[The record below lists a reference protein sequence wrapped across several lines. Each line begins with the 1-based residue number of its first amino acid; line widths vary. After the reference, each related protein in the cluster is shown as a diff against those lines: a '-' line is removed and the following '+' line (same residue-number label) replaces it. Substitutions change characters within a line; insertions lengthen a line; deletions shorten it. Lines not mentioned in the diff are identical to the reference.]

1 MNKGFTRMKLTDT
14 KVKSVKPTD
23 KTQKLADGNGLSLH
37 VLSTG
42 AKVWYFRFRN
52 NGAETMLS
60 LGKYPQVSIKEARAE
75 CERMKSLK
83 AQGINPSIEKKI
95 AKLAQAHAIKNDF
108 ESVAR
113 AWFENWHGNKSK
125 GHVTRVLKMIERD
138 ILPVMGAHP
147 VQSITAPLVRLA
159 VKQVASRGAY
169 DVANDVFTYIR
180 LILTSAVNNGLATSN
195 ITTDMS
201 IKDLM
206 PVRTVQHHLRV
217 DEKDLPQLLKDIDK
231 YDGNAITKIAVKL
244 LSLTFVRTSELIG
257 AEWQEIDFIAKVW
270 RIPAHRMKKKTQHT
284 VPLSKQS
291 LFLLNELKTI
301 TGGNQYLFPC
311 IKGEGKT
318 MSNNTILF
326 ALYRMGYRG
335 RMTGHGFRGV
345 ASTLL
350 NEQGFR
356 GDLVELQLAHLRG
369 NAVERAYNAM
379 QLIPERTAMMQAWA
393 DYLDAQ
399 RGIGQVLKMKQA

>member
-1 MNKGFTRMKLTDT
+1 MAKLTDSII
-14 KVKSVKPTD
+14 KSAKPTD
-23 KTQKLADGNGLSLH
+23 KRYQLADGNGL
-37 VLSTG
+37 VLYIMPNG
-42 AKVWYFRFRN
+42 AKLWRYRYRY
-52 NGAETMLS
+52 NGTPKMLS
-60 LGKYPQVSIKEARAE
+60 MGAYPSIPLKEART
-75 CERMKSLK
+75 ERERVSDLLS
-83 AQGINPSIEKKI
+83 QGIDPSTDRK
-95 AKLAQAHAIKNDF
+95 ASKLAQAHAIKNDF

-231 YDGNAITKIAVKL
+231 YDGNAITKIAIKL

-291 LFLLNELKTI
+291 LLLLNELKII

-369 NAVERAYNAM
+369 NTVERAYNAM